1 VLGVALKENRPLIN
15 GPNGEVNLRV
25 DTPTFRALL
34 FACADGHDLT
44 DTEYRLRV
52 AYRSG
57 KQHVLQVA
65 DLDMKIW
72 ERKNAWPRAFFVN
85 EVASYDTLETLA
97 QFLQNSGGLPLATV
111 MGDAVIPP
119 VVTRQ
124 VVPARSYQIT
134 TNSTSFEVNAPSR
147 GMIVLTETHVP
158 KHVHVVVNGQKGK
171 VITVNH
177 AFRGVEIPGAGQYT
191 IKFFYRPRLWYLSW
205 IMSVIGL
212 LIFGLCIY
220 RVRLIDK
227 GARY

>member
-1 VLGVALKENRPLIN
+1 M
-15 GPNGEVNLRV
+15 
-25 DTPTFRALL
+25 
-34 FACADGHDLT
+34 
-44 DTEYRLRV
+44 
-52 AYRSG
+52 
-57 KQHVLQVA
+57 QV
-65 DLDMKIW
+65 W

-97 QFLQNSGGLPLATV
+97 QFFQSSGGLPLAAV
-111 MGDAVIPP
+111 MDDAVILP

-124 VVPARSYQIT
+124 VVPAQSYQIT

-147 GMIVLTETHVP
+147 GMIVLTEAHVP

-177 AFRGVEIPGAGQYT
+177 AFRGVEIPDAGQYT

-205 IMSVIGL
+205 IMSVMGL
-212 LIFGLCIY
+212 LIFGFCIY

-227 GARY
+227 SARY